1 MSDLIDRQ
9 AALEA
14 ICEHGTDLERR
25 GITILA
31 VATHKQVTVDLLENL
46 PSAEPKKGKW
56 IATGRKFE
64 GGYFWIRC
72 SECGY
77 RDIDAPSSR
86 TNFCPNCGADMRGE
100 EE

>member
-56 IATGRKFE
+56 IDFSMSATPVPTECCG
-64 GGYFWIRC
+64 
-72 SECGY
+72 ECGEWSFGMGKNY
-77 RDIDAPSSR
+77 
-86 TNFCPNCGADMRGE
+86 CPWCGADMRSNKV
-100 EE
+100 